1 MYHYL
6 SSAATRF
13 LEATMRTTSIQSAQ
27 SFAVFRDRTPSRWNT
42 RLRPTLSSR
51 WYRTKDE
58 PKHDSLYRLGDRL
71 LADVG
76 RYCEHRIPNPQNRTD
91 QQQLS
96 PLPVALLAM
105 WMPRI

>member
-1 MYHYL
+1 MH
-6 SSAATRF
+6 
-13 LEATMRTTSIQSAQ
+13 TTTIHSAQ
-27 SFAVFRDRTPSRWNT
+27 SFGVFRDRMPSRWNT
-42 RLRPTLSSR
+42 RLRSILSSR
-51 WYRTKDE
+51 WYRKNDE

-76 RYCEHRIPNPQNRTD
+76 LYCEHRIYNPQNRTD
-91 QQQLS
+91 QQQVS